1 MAARRYQLV
10 QRREAVGHTQES
22 LAAAMNVDRTTVGR
36 WESGR
41 GAPQPW
47 MRPKLAQ
54 ALRVNAD
61 QLDALLTPAQP
72 VIVES
77 DHRALDRETDSGLVE
92 TVAAASADS
101 ALFIQFAS
109 GSNVDAV
116 LLEQLDAD
124 LRRLATEYVSKPVP
138 QLIHE
143 ISTLRRSVFELLR
156 GRQRPQQAIQLY
168 IAAGRLSGL
177 ATHVA
182 LDMGHYAVAATH
194 ARTAWLCA
202 EQADDNA
209 LRAWVCSARS
219 LIAYWQRDYLR
230 AADVARAGI
239 PYSDGSTIGA
249 RLLSLEAR
257 AAAALGDSR
266 GAQLAVHAATHA
278 RTDPVPHELPGV
290 FTFPEAKQWTYAGT
304 TFLALEADRRHVR
317 RAIDAS
323 TRAIA
328 LYQASAESDQSS
340 GDLLAAHLDLASAHL
355 ADGDAEAAEQD
366 LRPVLHVAPERLTA
380 SITRRL
386 GALHQQ
392 LASPTYARSRA
403 VVGLRENVE
412 EACSR
417 PALATTPEP

>member
-1 MAARRYQLV
+1 M
-10 QRREAVGHTQES
+10 
-22 LAAAMNVDRTTVGR
+22 
-36 WESGR
+36 
-41 GAPQPW
+41 
-47 MRPKLAQ
+47 
-54 ALRVNAD
+54 
-61 QLDALLTPAQP
+61 
-72 VIVES
+72 
-77 DHRALDRETDSGLVE
+77 
-92 TVAAASADS
+92 
-101 ALFIQFAS
+101 
-109 GSNVDAV
+109 
-116 LLEQLDAD
+116 
-124 LRRLATEYVSKPVP
+124 
-138 QLIHE
+138 
-143 ISTLRRSVFELLR
+143 
-156 GRQRPQQAIQLY
+156 
-168 IAAGRLSGL
+168 
-177 ATHVA
+177 
-182 LDMGHYAVAATH
+182 
-194 ARTAWLCA
+194 
-202 EQADDNA
+202 
-209 LRAWVCSARS
+209 
-219 LIAYWQRDYLR
+219 
-230 AADVARAGI
+230 ARAGI

-278 RTDPVPHELPGV
+278 RTDPVSHELPGV

-340 GDLLAAHLDLASAHL
+340 GDLLAAHLDLAGAHL

-366 LRPVLHVAPERLTA
+366 LRPVLQVAPERLTA

-403 VVGLRENVE
+403 VVGLRENVQ
-412 EACSR
+412 EARSR